1 MSTKQRLPR
10 FTRHS
15 NVDKTRQSAKRPSYF
30 KQVFRDC
37 FAFMPHAFFIF
48 TITTLI
54 VIVLN
59 IWHPIVIAEIFE
71 VVTDL
76 NDVNLELFRKN
87 LFLLCLIMILP
98 NLTGIVEQC
107 LLTFVECSKEKF
119 YGWKMF
125 EHARK
130 ISLETLEDP
139 HTLDTFQKAEAAY
152 TDYEAMTYLIVRLMQ
167 IVQSAAVC
175 VGALCVVGSFSLWLV
190 PIAAAGII
198 PHFAFQIITQK
209 RSRRVYRSQTAA
221 RRRIQYLWRQFCQKD
236 SVKEMRTMGF
246 APYLKQ
252 KWTDA
257 NVEVVREMEEV
268 ELSAVRLSMISAIV
282 RNACYTL
289 NIALSLILM
298 IQGRLAVGQFAACI
312 SAFANLQANL
322 MDLTGSFVDFMEN
335 YEYARDYYDFFEL
348 KPESNGSGQYCPFER
363 QISLKDV
370 HFRYCGSD
378 RDSLKGVNLTIQK
391 GEHIV
396 IVGVNGSGK
405 TTLSKVLTGAYLASS
420 GSVLYDDQEV
430 KKLDRNS
437 LYRRVSLVTQ
447 DFVHYNFTLRENIG
461 ISDLTHMQD
470 DKRMEETIKAVE
482 MEELVKSIGGLDKQL
497 GREFGGRELSGGEWQ
512 KVAIA
517 RGLFKDSDLIILDEP
532 TSALDPL
539 VEFDILLRFTR
550 LIQNKTSVIISH
562 RVGICRTADKIIVMK
577 DGRAVECGT
586 HEELIA
592 AHGEYSRIW
601 QEQAKWY

>member
-1 MSTKQRLPR
+1 MRK
-10 FTRHS
+10 
-15 NVDKTRQSAKRPSYF
+15 KTQDTVKKPLYL
-30 KQVFRDC
+30 KLVFQDC
-37 FAFMPHAFFIF
+37 LAFMPYALICFFF
-48 TITTLI
+48 TTLI
-54 VIVLN
+54 GIILSVWQPVI
-59 IWHPIVIAEIFE
+59 IADIFE

-76 NDVNLELFRKN
+76 SEANLKLFQKN
-87 LFLLCLIMILP
+87 IFLLCLVMALP
-98 NLTGIVEQC
+98 NLLGM
-107 LLTFVECSKEKF
+107 LDKYFLNLVECSKEKF

-125 EHARK
+125 EHSRK
-130 ISLETLEDP
+130 ISLEALEDP
-139 HTLDTFQKAEAAY
+139 GTLDTFQKAEASY
-152 TDYEAMTYLIVRLMQ
+152 TDHEAMTYLI
-167 IVQSAAVC
+167 IVLTRMISSSAICIGTVY
-175 VGALCVVGSFSLWLV
+175 VVGSFSLWLV
-190 PIAAAGII
+190 PAAVAGVI
-198 PHFAFQIITQK
+198 PHFAFSLLSQK
-209 RSRRVYRSQTAA
+209 RYRKAYRGQTAA

-246 APYLKQ
+246 GSYLKQ
-252 KWTDA
+252 RWIDS
-257 NVEVVREMEEV
+257 NVQVVKEMEEI
-268 ELSAVRLSMISAIV
+268 ELSAARLSMIAAV
-282 RNACYTL
+282 MKNACYAL
-289 NIALSLILM
+289 NIAISLILM
-298 IQGRLAVGQFAACI
+298 LQGKLAVGQFAACI
-312 SAFANLQANL
+312 FAFANLQANL
-322 MDLTGSFVDFMEN
+322 MSLTSGFIDFLEN
-335 YEYARDYYDFFEL
+335 YEYAKDYYDFFALE
-348 KPESNGSGQYCPFER
+348 PETNGSLPYQPFQT

-378 RDSLKGVNLTIQK
+378 RDSLNGVDLTIKK

-430 KKLDRNS
+430 KSLDRNS
-437 LYRRVSLVTQ
+437 LYHQVSLVTQ

-461 ISDLTHMQD
+461 ISDLSHMQD
-470 DKRMEETIKAVE
+470 DKRMEKTIQAVE

-539 VEFDILLRFTR
+539 VEFDILLRFSQ
-550 LIQNKTSVIISH
+550 LIQNKTSIIISH

-586 HEELIA
+586 HEELMNA
-592 AHGEYSRIW
+592 RGEYSRIW